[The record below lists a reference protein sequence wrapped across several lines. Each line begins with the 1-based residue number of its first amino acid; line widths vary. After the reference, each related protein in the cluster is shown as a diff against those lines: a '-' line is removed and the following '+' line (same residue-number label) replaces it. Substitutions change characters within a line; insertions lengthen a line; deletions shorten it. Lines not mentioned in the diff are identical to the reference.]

1 MRRNSKMAMRKVFY
15 GPDGIML
22 KYILRMYDKESLLN
36 YARDL
41 EIKRTSGLKK
51 DELAEKIANELLMPT
66 VMRRRIAVLSPECRI
81 LLERAMRE
89 AFIPTPEEMDDALC
103 LHESDYAFL
112 NKREQLDVPVD
123 VKIAYEKINT
133 PEFRKYARK
142 MSWLSQCLNFGE
154 VFYGVFDKDVLR
166 KIYNV
171 RKGYHI
177 SEEQLEKMCSE
188 FPVDMTEC
196 HMEEGQRFIVA
207 EYLAYDDRYKN
218 LLDIQAGKDFYI
230 PNAQEVLDYSRNLYL
245 SQEPAYQNFREFLQ
259 HEIGMTYDE
268 ADAEALETWDKIQFD
283 IDFTEIVQYI
293 IDVYEDLLD
302 GTKIEKIIQL
312 LQEVNNNTRMRIH
325 RGHTPNEMMRKGM
338 EEDRFSQKPI
348 VVPGSTEAANLLKS
362 ASEEL
367 KEMGVCVDFDSNAV
381 IVPNNFSQN
390 NVSGQAANSIKK
402 IYPNDSCPCG
412 SGKKFKKCCGG
423 HGKL

>member
-1 MRRNSKMAMRKVFY
+1 MAMRKVFY
-15 GPDGIML
+15 GPEGIML
-22 KYILRMYDKESLLN
+22 RHVLRMYDKESLLN

-41 EIKRTSGLKK
+41 EIRRTSGLKK
-51 DELAEKIANELLMPT
+51 DELADKIANELLMPT
-66 VMRRRIAVLSPECRI
+66 VMRRRIAVLSSECRI

-89 AFIPTPEEMDDALC
+89 PFIPTPEEMDDALF

-177 SEEQLEKMCSE
+177 SEEQLEKMCNE
-188 FPVDMTEC
+188 FPDDMTEC

-230 PNAQEVLDYSRNLYL
+230 PNAQEVLDYARNLYL

-259 HEIGMTYDE
+259 HEIGMPYDE
-268 ADAEALETWDKIQFD
+268 ADAEALEIWDKIQFD

-312 LQEVNNNTRMRIH
+312 LQELNNNTRMQIH

-338 EEDRFSQKPI
+338 EEGCFSQRPI
-348 VVPGSTEAANLLKS
+348 VVPGSTETANLLKS

-367 KEMGVCVDFDSNAV
+367 KEMGICVDFDSNAA
-381 IVPNNFSQN
+381 IVPNNSSQN
-390 NVSGQAANSIKK
+390 NVFGQVDNSFKK
-402 IYPNDSCPCG
+402 IYPNDPCPCG
-412 SGKKFKKCCGG
+412 SGKKFKKCCGK

>member
-1 MRRNSKMAMRKVFY
+1 MAMRKVFY

-89 AFIPTPEEMDDALC
+89 PFIPTPEEMDDALC

-177 SEEQLEKMCSE
+177 SEEQLEKMCNE
-188 FPVDMTEC
+188 FPDDMTEC

-207 EYLAYDDRYKN
+207 EYLAYRDRYKD

-230 PNAQEVLDYSRNLYL
+230 PNAQEVLDYARNLYL

-268 ADAEALETWDKIQFD
+268 ADAEALEIWDKIQFD

-338 EEDRFSQKPI
+338 EEGRFSQRPI
-348 VVPGSTEAANLLKS
+348 VVPGSTETANLLKS

-367 KEMGVCVDFDSNAV
+367 KEMGICVDFDSNAA
-381 IVPNNFSQN
+381 IVPNNSSQN
-390 NVSGQAANSIKK
+390 NVSGQVANSFKK
-402 IYPNDSCPCG
+402 IYPNDPCPCG

-423 HGKL
+423 HDKL

>member
-1 MRRNSKMAMRKVFY
+1 MRKVFY

-41 EIKRTSGLKK
+41 EIRRTSGLKK
-51 DELAEKIANELLMPT
+51 DELADKIANELLMPT

-89 AFIPTPEEMDDALC
+89 PFIPTPEEMDDALC

-166 KIYNV
+166 KIYNA

-177 SEEQLEKMCSE
+177 SEEELEKLCNE
-188 FPVDMTEC
+188 FPDDMTEC

-230 PNAQEVLDYSRNLYL
+230 PNAQEVLDYARNLYL

-283 IDFTEIVQYI
+283 IDFTEIVQYF

-338 EEDRFSQKPI
+338 EEDRLSQKPI

>member
-1 MRRNSKMAMRKVFY
+1 MAMRKVFY
-15 GPDGIML
+15 GPEGIML
-22 KYILRMYDKESLLN
+22 RHVLRMYDKESLLN

-41 EIKRTSGLKK
+41 EIRRTSGLKK
-51 DELAEKIANELLMPT
+51 DELADKIANELLMPT

-89 AFIPTPEEMDDALC
+89 PFIPTPEEMDDALC

-166 KIYNV
+166 KIYNA

-177 SEEQLEKMCSE
+177 SEEELEKLCNE
-188 FPVDMTEC
+188 FPDDMTEC
-196 HMEEGQRFIVA
+196 HMEEGQRFIAA
-207 EYLAYDDRYKN
+207 EYLVYRDRYKD

-230 PNAQEVLDYSRNLYL
+230 PNAQEVLDYARNLYL

-259 HEIGMTYDE
+259 HEIGMTYEE
-268 ADAEALETWDKIQFD
+268 ADEEALEIWDKIQFNV
-283 IDFTEIVQYI
+283 DFSDIVQYL
-293 IDVYEDLLD
+293 IDVCGDLLD
-302 GTKIEKIIQL
+302 DTKIEEMIQL
-312 LQEVNNNTRMRIH
+312 LQELNN
-325 RGHTPNEMMRKGM
+325 
-338 EEDRFSQKPI
+338 
-348 VVPGSTEAANLLKS
+348 
-362 ASEEL
+362 
-367 KEMGVCVDFDSNAV
+367 SNF
-381 IVPNNFSQN
+381 P
-390 NVSGQAANSIKK
+390 
-402 IYPNDSCPCG
+402 
-412 SGKKFKKCCGG
+412 
-423 HGKL
+423 H

>member
-1 MRRNSKMAMRKVFY
+1 MAMRKVFY
-15 GPDGIML
+15 GPEGIML
-22 KYILRMYDKESLLN
+22 KHILRMYDKESLLN

-112 NKREQLDVPVD
+112 NKREQLDVPID
-123 VKIAYEKINT
+123 VKIAYEKLNT

-142 MSWLSQCLNFGE
+142 MSWLSQCLDFGE
-154 VFYGVFDKDVLR
+154 AFYGVFDKDVLR
-166 KIYNV
+166 KVFNV

-177 SEEQLEKMCSE
+177 SEEELEKLCNE
-188 FPVDMTEC
+188 FPDDMTEC

-207 EYLAYDDRYKN
+207 EYLAYSDRYKD

-230 PNAQEVLDYSRNLYL
+230 PNEQEVRDYARNLYL
-245 SQEPAYQNFREFLQ
+245 SQKPAYQNFREFLQ

-402 IYPNDSCPCG
+402 IYPNDLCPCG

>member
-1 MRRNSKMAMRKVFY
+1 MAMRKVFY
-15 GPDGIML
+15 GPEGIML
-22 KYILRMYDKESLLN
+22 KHILRMYDKESLLN

-154 VFYGVFDKDVLR
+154 AFYGVFDKDVLR

-177 SEEQLEKMCSE
+177 SEEQLEKMCNE
-188 FPVDMTEC
+188 FPDDMTEC

-207 EYLAYDDRYKN
+207 EYLAYRDRYKD

-230 PNAQEVLDYSRNLYL
+230 PNAQEVLDYARNLYL

-312 LQEVNNNTRMRIH
+312 LQEVNNNTRMQIH

>member
-1 MRRNSKMAMRKVFY
+1 MAMRKVFY

-89 AFIPTPEEMDDALC
+89 PFIPTPEEMDDALC

-177 SEEQLEKMCSE
+177 SEEQLEKMCNE
-188 FPVDMTEC
+188 FPDDMTEC

-207 EYLAYDDRYKN
+207 EYLAYRDRYKD

-230 PNAQEVLDYSRNLYL
+230 PNAQEVLDYARNLYL

>member
-1 MRRNSKMAMRKVFY
+1 MAMRKVFY
-15 GPDGIML
+15 GPEGIML
-22 KYILRMYDKESLLN
+22 KHILRMYDKESLLN

-66 VMRRRIAVLSPECRI
+66 VMRRRIAVLSSECRI

-207 EYLAYDDRYKN
+207 EYLAYRDRYKD

-230 PNAQEVLDYSRNLYL
+230 PNAQEVLDYARNLYL

-423 HGKL
+423 HDKL

>member
-1 MRRNSKMAMRKVFY
+1 MAMRKVFY
-15 GPDGIML
+15 GPEGIML
-22 KYILRMYDKESLLN
+22 KHILRMYDKESLLN

-89 AFIPTPEEMDDALC
+89 PFIPTPEEMDDALC

-154 VFYGVFDKDVLR
+154 AFYGVFDKDVLR

-177 SEEQLEKMCSE
+177 SEEQLEKMCNE
-188 FPVDMTEC
+188 FPDDMTEC

-207 EYLAYDDRYKN
+207 EYLAYRDRYKD

-230 PNAQEVLDYSRNLYL
+230 PNAQEVLDYARNLYL

-312 LQEVNNNTRMRIH
+312 LQEVNNNTRMQIH

>member
-1 MRRNSKMAMRKVFY
+1 MAMRKVFY
-15 GPDGIML
+15 GPEGIML
-22 KYILRMYDKESLLN
+22 KHILRMYDKESLLN

-89 AFIPTPEEMDDALC
+89 PLIPTPEEMDDALC

-123 VKIAYEKINT
+123 VKIAYEKLNT

-142 MSWLSQCLNFGE
+142 MSWLSQCLDFGE
-154 VFYGVFDKDVLR
+154 AFYGVFDKDVLR
-166 KIYNV
+166 KIFNV

-177 SEEQLEKMCSE
+177 SEEELEKLCNE
-188 FPVDMTEC
+188 FPDDMTEC

-207 EYLAYDDRYKN
+207 EYLVYRDRYKD

-230 PNAQEVLDYSRNLYL
+230 PNAQEVLDYARNLYL

-268 ADAEALETWDKIQFD
+268 ADAEALEIWDKIQFD

>member
-1 MRRNSKMAMRKVFY
+1 MAMRKVFY

-89 AFIPTPEEMDDALC
+89 PFIPTPEEMDDALC

-133 PEFRKYARK
+133 PEFRKYASK

-230 PNAQEVLDYSRNLYL
+230 PNAQEVLDYARNLYL

>member
-1 MRRNSKMAMRKVFY
+1 MAMRKVFY

-177 SEEQLEKMCSE
+177 SEEQLEKMCNE
-188 FPVDMTEC
+188 FPDDMTEC

-207 EYLAYDDRYKN
+207 EYLAYRDRYKD

-230 PNAQEVLDYSRNLYL
+230 PNAQEVLDYARNLYL

-312 LQEVNNNTRMRIH
+312 LQEVNNNTRMQIH

-338 EEDRFSQKPI
+338 EEGRFSQRPI
-348 VVPGSTEAANLLKS
+348 VVPGSTETANLLKS

-367 KEMGVCVDFDSNAV
+367 KEMGICVDFDSNAA
-381 IVPNNFSQN
+381 IVPNNSSQN
-390 NVSGQAANSIKK
+390 NVSGQVANSFKK
-402 IYPNDSCPCG
+402 IYPNDPCPCG
-412 SGKKFKKCCGG
+412 SGKKFKKCCGR
-423 HGKL
+423 HDKL

>member
-1 MRRNSKMAMRKVFY
+1 MAMRKVFY
-15 GPDGIML
+15 GPEGIML
-22 KYILRMYDKESLLN
+22 RHVLRMYDKESLLN

-41 EIKRTSGLKK
+41 EIRRTSGLKK
-51 DELAEKIANELLMPT
+51 DELADKIANELLMPT

-89 AFIPTPEEMDDALC
+89 PFIPTPEEMDDALC

-166 KIYNV
+166 KIYNA

-177 SEEQLEKMCSE
+177 SEEELEKLCNE
-188 FPVDMTEC
+188 FPDDMTEC
-196 HMEEGQRFIVA
+196 HMEEGQRFIAA
-207 EYLAYDDRYKN
+207 EYLVYRDRYKD

-230 PNAQEVLDYSRNLYL
+230 PNAQEVLDYARNLYL

-259 HEIGMTYDE
+259 HEIGMTYEE
-268 ADAEALETWDKIQFD
+268 ADEEALEIWDKIQFNV
-283 IDFTEIVQYI
+283 DFSDIVQYL
-293 IDVYEDLLD
+293 IDVCGDLLD
-302 GTKIEKIIQL
+302 DTKIEEMIQL
-312 LQEVNNNTRMRIH
+312 LQELNNSTRMQIH

-338 EEDRFSQKPI
+338 EEDRLSQKPI

>member
-1 MRRNSKMAMRKVFY
+1 MAMRKVFY

-41 EIKRTSGLKK
+41 EIRRTSGLKK
-51 DELAEKIANELLMPT
+51 DELADKIANELLMST

-89 AFIPTPEEMDDALC
+89 PFIPTPEEMDDALC

-133 PEFRKYARK
+133 PEFRKYASK

-230 PNAQEVLDYSRNLYL
+230 PNAQEVLDYARNLYL

-259 HEIGMTYDE
+259 HEIGMPYDE
-268 ADAEALETWDKIQFD
+268 ADAEALEIWDKIQFD

-338 EEDRFSQKPI
+338 EEGRFSQRPI
-348 VVPGSTEAANLLKS
+348 VVPGSTETANLLKS

-367 KEMGVCVDFDSNAV
+367 KEMGICVDFDSNAA
-381 IVPNNFSQN
+381 IVPNNSSQN
-390 NVSGQAANSIKK
+390 NVSGQVANSFKK
-402 IYPNDSCPCG
+402 IYPNDPCPCG

-423 HGKL
+423 HDKL

>member
-1 MRRNSKMAMRKVFY
+1 MAMRKVFY
-15 GPDGIML
+15 GPEGIML

-89 AFIPTPEEMDDALC
+89 PLIPTPEEMDDALF

-154 VFYGVFDKDVLR
+154 AFYGVFDKDVLR

-177 SEEQLEKMCSE
+177 SEEQLEKMCNE
-188 FPVDMTEC
+188 FPDDMTEC

-259 HEIGMTYDE
+259 HEIGMTFDE
-268 ADAEALETWDKIQFD
+268 ANAEAMETWDKIQFD

>member
-1 MRRNSKMAMRKVFY
+1 MAMRKVFY
-15 GPDGIML
+15 GPEGIML
-22 KYILRMYDKESLLN
+22 RHVLRMYDKESLLN

-41 EIKRTSGLKK
+41 EIRRTSGLKK
-51 DELAEKIANELLMPT
+51 DELADKIANELLMPT
-66 VMRRRIAVLSPECRI
+66 VMRRRIAVLSSECRI

-89 AFIPTPEEMDDALC
+89 PFIPTPEEMDDALC

-230 PNAQEVLDYSRNLYL
+230 PNAQEVLDYARNLYL

-302 GTKIEKIIQL
+302 DTKIEEIIQL

-338 EEDRFSQKPI
+338 EEERFSQRPI
-348 VVPGSTEAANLLKS
+348 VVPGSTETANLLKS

-367 KEMGVCVDFDSNAV
+367 KEMGICVDFDSNAA
-381 IVPNNFSQN
+381 IVPNNSSQN
-390 NVSGQAANSIKK
+390 NVSGQVANSFKK
-402 IYPNDSCPCG
+402 IYPNDPCPCG

-423 HGKL
+423 HDKL

>member
-1 MRRNSKMAMRKVFY
+1 MAMRKVFY

-177 SEEQLEKMCSE
+177 SEEQLEKMCNE
-188 FPVDMTEC
+188 FPDDMTEC

-207 EYLAYDDRYKN
+207 EYLAYRDRYKD

-230 PNAQEVLDYSRNLYL
+230 PNAQEVLDYARNLYL

-338 EEDRFSQKPI
+338 EEDRLSQKPI
-348 VVPGSTEAANLLKS
+348 VVPGSTEAASLLKS

-381 IVPNNFSQN
+381 IVPNNSSQN
-390 NVSGQAANSIKK
+390 NVFGQVDNSFKK
-402 IYPNDSCPCG
+402 IYPNDPCPCG
-412 SGKKFKKCCGG
+412 SGKKFKKCCGK

>member
-1 MRRNSKMAMRKVFY
+1 MAMRKVFY
-15 GPDGIML
+15 GPEGIML
-22 KYILRMYDKESLLN
+22 KHILRMYDKESLLN

-154 VFYGVFDKDVLR
+154 AFYGVFDKDVLR

-177 SEEQLEKMCSE
+177 SEEQLEKMCNE
-188 FPVDMTEC
+188 FPDDMTEC

-207 EYLAYDDRYKN
+207 EYLAYGDRYKD

-230 PNAQEVLDYSRNLYL
+230 PNAQEVLDYARNLYL

>member
-1 MRRNSKMAMRKVFY
+1 MAMRKVFY

-177 SEEQLEKMCSE
+177 SEEQLEKMCNE
-188 FPVDMTEC
+188 FPDDMTEC

-207 EYLAYDDRYKN
+207 EYLAYRDRYKD

-230 PNAQEVLDYSRNLYL
+230 PNAQEVLDYARNLYL
-245 SQEPAYQNFREFLQ
+245 SQEPAYQNFREFLH

>member
-1 MRRNSKMAMRKVFY
+1 MAMRKVFY
-15 GPDGIML
+15 GPEGIML
-22 KYILRMYDKESLLN
+22 KHILRMYDKESLLN

-89 AFIPTPEEMDDALC
+89 PFIPTPEEMDDALC

-177 SEEQLEKMCSE
+177 SEEQLEKMCNE
-188 FPVDMTEC
+188 FPDDMTEC

-207 EYLAYDDRYKN
+207 EYLAYHDRYKN

-230 PNAQEVLDYSRNLYL
+230 PNAQEVLDYARNLYL

-268 ADAEALETWDKIQFD
+268 ADAEALEIWDKIQFD

-338 EEDRFSQKPI
+338 EEDRLSQKPI

>member
-1 MRRNSKMAMRKVFY
+1 MAMRKVFY

-166 KIYNV
+166 KIYNA

-177 SEEQLEKMCSE
+177 SEEELEKLCNE
-188 FPVDMTEC
+188 FPDDMTEC

-230 PNAQEVLDYSRNLYL
+230 PNAQEVLDYARNLYL

-302 GTKIEKIIQL
+302 DTKIEEIIQL

>member
-1 MRRNSKMAMRKVFY
+1 MAMRKVFY
-15 GPDGIML
+15 GPEGIML
-22 KYILRMYDKESLLN
+22 KHILRMYDKESLLN

-89 AFIPTPEEMDDALC
+89 PLIPTPEEMDDALC

-154 VFYGVFDKDVLR
+154 AFYGVFDKDVLR

-177 SEEQLEKMCSE
+177 SEEQLEKMCNE
-188 FPVDMTEC
+188 FPDDMTEC

-207 EYLAYDDRYKN
+207 EYLAYRDRYKD

-230 PNAQEVLDYSRNLYL
+230 PNAQEVLDYARNLYL

-367 KEMGVCVDFDSNAV
+367 KEMGVCVDFDSNAA
-381 IVPNNFSQN
+381 IIPNNSSQN

-402 IYPNDSCPCG
+402 IYPNDLCPCG

>member
-1 MRRNSKMAMRKVFY
+1 MAMRKVFY
-15 GPDGIML
+15 GPEGIML
-22 KYILRMYDKESLLN
+22 RHVLRMYDKESLLN

-41 EIKRTSGLKK
+41 EIRRTSGLKK
-51 DELAEKIANELLMPT
+51 DELADKIANELLMPT
-66 VMRRRIAVLSPECRI
+66 VMRRRIAVLSSECRI

-89 AFIPTPEEMDDALC
+89 PFIPTPEEMDDALC

-112 NKREQLDVPVD
+112 NKREQLDVPID
-123 VKIAYEKINT
+123 VKIAYEKLNT

-142 MSWLSQCLNFGE
+142 MSWLSQCLDFGE
-154 VFYGVFDKDVLR
+154 AFYGVFDKDVLR
-166 KIYNV
+166 KVFNV

-177 SEEQLEKMCSE
+177 SEEELEKLCNE
-188 FPVDMTEC
+188 FPDDMTEC

-207 EYLAYDDRYKN
+207 EYLAYSDHYKD

-230 PNAQEVLDYSRNLYL
+230 PNEQEVLDYARNLYL
-245 SQEPAYQNFREFLQ
+245 SQKPEYQNFREFLQ

-268 ADAEALETWDKIQFD
+268 ADAEALEIWDKIQFD

-302 GTKIEKIIQL
+302 DTKIEEIIQL

>member
-1 MRRNSKMAMRKVFY
+1 MAMRKVFY
-15 GPDGIML
+15 GPEGIML
-22 KYILRMYDKESLLN
+22 KHILRMYDKESLLN

-154 VFYGVFDKDVLR
+154 AFYGVFDKDVLR

-177 SEEQLEKMCSE
+177 SEEELEKLCNE
-188 FPVDMTEC
+188 FPDDMTEC

-230 PNAQEVLDYSRNLYL
+230 PNAQEVLDYARNLYL

-402 IYPNDSCPCG
+402 IYPNDLCPCG

>member
-1 MRRNSKMAMRKVFY
+1 MAMRKVFY

-22 KYILRMYDKESLLN
+22 KHILRMYDKESLLN

-89 AFIPTPEEMDDALC
+89 PFIPTPEEMDDALC

-112 NKREQLDVPVD
+112 NKREQLDVPID
-123 VKIAYEKINT
+123 VKIAYEKLNT

-142 MSWLSQCLNFGE
+142 MSWLSQCLDFGE
-154 VFYGVFDKDVLR
+154 AFYGVFDKDVLR
-166 KIYNV
+166 KVFNV
-171 RKGYHI
+171 RKGFHI
-177 SEEQLEKMCSE
+177 SEEELEKLCNE
-188 FPVDMTEC
+188 FPDDMTEC

-207 EYLAYDDRYKN
+207 EYLAYRDRYKD

-230 PNAQEVLDYSRNLYL
+230 PNAQEVLDYARNLYL

-338 EEDRFSQKPI
+338 EEDRLSQKPI

-381 IVPNNFSQN
+381 IVPNNSSQN
-390 NVSGQAANSIKK
+390 NVFGQVANSFKK
-402 IYPNDSCPCG
+402 IYPNDPCPCG
-412 SGKKFKKCCGG
+412 SGKKFKKCCGK

>member
-1 MRRNSKMAMRKVFY
+1 MAMRKVFY
-15 GPDGIML
+15 GPEGIML
-22 KYILRMYDKESLLN
+22 KHILRMYDKESLLN

-89 AFIPTPEEMDDALC
+89 PLIPTPEEMDDALF

-154 VFYGVFDKDVLR
+154 AFYGVFDKDVLR

-177 SEEQLEKMCSE
+177 SEEQLEKMCNE
-188 FPVDMTEC
+188 FPDDMTEC

-230 PNAQEVLDYSRNLYL
+230 PNAQEVLDYARNLYL

>member
-1 MRRNSKMAMRKVFY
+1 MAMRKVFY
-15 GPDGIML
+15 GPEGIML
-22 KYILRMYDKESLLN
+22 KHILRMYDKESLLN

-89 AFIPTPEEMDDALC
+89 PLIPTPEEMDDALF

-154 VFYGVFDKDVLR
+154 AFYGVFDKDVLR

-177 SEEQLEKMCSE
+177 SEEQLEKMCNE
-188 FPVDMTEC
+188 FPDDMTEC

-230 PNAQEVLDYSRNLYL
+230 PNAQEVLDYARNLYL

-412 SGKKFKKCCGG
+412 SGKKFKKCCGR
-423 HGKL
+423 HDKL

>member
-1 MRRNSKMAMRKVFY
+1 MAMRKVFY

-89 AFIPTPEEMDDALC
+89 PLIPTPEEMDDALF

-154 VFYGVFDKDVLR
+154 AFYGVFDKDVLR

-177 SEEQLEKMCSE
+177 SEEQLEKMCNE
-188 FPVDMTEC
+188 FPDDMTEC

-230 PNAQEVLDYSRNLYL
+230 PNAQEVLDYARNLYL

-381 IVPNNFSQN
+381 IVPNNSSQN

-412 SGKKFKKCCGG
+412 SGKKFKKCCGR
-423 HGKL
+423 HDKL

>member
-1 MRRNSKMAMRKVFY
+1 MAMRKVFY

-177 SEEQLEKMCSE
+177 SEEQLEKMCNE
-188 FPVDMTEC
+188 FPDDMTEC

-230 PNAQEVLDYSRNLYL
+230 PNAQEVLDYARNLYL

-325 RGHTPNEMMRKGM
+325 RGLTPNEMMRKGM

>member
-1 MRRNSKMAMRKVFY
+1 MAMRKVFY
-15 GPDGIML
+15 GSEGIML
-22 KYILRMYDKESLLN
+22 KHILRMYDKESLLN

-89 AFIPTPEEMDDALC
+89 PLIPTPEEMDDALF

-154 VFYGVFDKDVLR
+154 AFYGVFDKDVLR

-177 SEEQLEKMCSE
+177 SEEQLEKMCNE
-188 FPVDMTEC
+188 FPDDMTEC

-259 HEIGMTYDE
+259 HEIGMTFDE
-268 ADAEALETWDKIQFD
+268 ANAEAMEIWDKIQFD

-302 GTKIEKIIQL
+302 DTKIEEIIQL
-312 LQEVNNNTRMRIH
+312 LQEVNNNTRMQIH

-338 EEDRFSQKPI
+338 EEGRFSQRTT
-348 VVPGSTEAANLLKS
+348 VVPGSAEAASLLKS

-381 IVPNNFSQN
+381 IVPNNSSQN
-390 NVSGQAANSIKK
+390 NVFGQVDNSFKK
-402 IYPNDSCPCG
+402 IYPNDPCPCG
-412 SGKKFKKCCGG
+412 SGKKFKKCCGK

>member
-1 MRRNSKMAMRKVFY
+1 MAMRKVFY
-15 GPDGIML
+15 GPEGIML
-22 KYILRMYDKESLLN
+22 RHVLRMYDKESLLN

-41 EIKRTSGLKK
+41 EIRRTSGLKK
-51 DELAEKIANELLMPT
+51 DELADKIANELLMPT

-154 VFYGVFDKDVLR
+154 AFYGVFDKDVLR

-177 SEEQLEKMCSE
+177 SEEELEKLCNE
-188 FPVDMTEC
+188 FPDDMTEC
-196 HMEEGQRFIVA
+196 HMEEGQRFIAA
-207 EYLAYDDRYKN
+207 EYLVYRDRYKD

-230 PNAQEVLDYSRNLYL
+230 PNAQEVLDYARNLYL

-259 HEIGMTYDE
+259 HEIGMTYEE
-268 ADAEALETWDKIQFD
+268 ADEEALEIWDKIQFNV
-283 IDFTEIVQYI
+283 DFSDIVQYL
-293 IDVYEDLLD
+293 IDVCGDLLD
-302 GTKIEKIIQL
+302 DTKIEEMIQL
-312 LQEVNNNTRMRIH
+312 LQELNNNTRMQIH

-338 EEDRFSQKPI
+338 EEDRLSQKPI

>member
-1 MRRNSKMAMRKVFY
+1 MAMRKVFY
-15 GPDGIML
+15 GPEGIML
-22 KYILRMYDKESLLN
+22 KHILRMYDKESLLN

-89 AFIPTPEEMDDALC
+89 PLIPSPEEMDDALF

-177 SEEQLEKMCSE
+177 SEEQLEKMCNE
-188 FPVDMTEC
+188 FPDDMTEC

-230 PNAQEVLDYSRNLYL
+230 PNAQEVLDYARNLYL

-402 IYPNDSCPCG
+402 IYPNDLCPCG